1 MFRQDGTIYNIGE
14 HIIIRIN
21 QLAQKRI
28 KYDNKTKKY
37 IVQTEKFESYGP
49 IGRNNIILEYLGNGN
64 FRESISGIIITI
76 NPNDD
81 RITTY
86 NAALRNYEE
95 KYTKSNRAPLDKAL
109 DYPLTIVGSWQLI
122 DLKKIIEISEANNP
136 KVLRQINTYDRE
148 IIRSSIYSK
157 ENQEILKDFI
167 KQLNEEAHETIKSDF
182 ASMVSTAQ
190 ESADK
195 ENTDLENIV
204 NLANEFLDQIESK
217 SKRK

>member
-1 MFRQDGTIYNIGE
+1 M
-14 HIIIRIN
+14 
-21 QLAQKRI
+21 A
-28 KYDNKTKKY
+28 
-37 IVQTEKFESYGP
+37 
-49 IGRNNIILEYLGNGN
+49 
-64 FRESISGIIITI
+64 
-76 NPNDD
+76 
-81 RITTY
+81 
-86 NAALRNYEE
+86 
-95 KYTKSNRAPLDKAL
+95 
-109 DYPLTIVGSWQLI
+109 I
-122 DLKKIIEISEANNP
+122 DWFKKIIEISEANNP